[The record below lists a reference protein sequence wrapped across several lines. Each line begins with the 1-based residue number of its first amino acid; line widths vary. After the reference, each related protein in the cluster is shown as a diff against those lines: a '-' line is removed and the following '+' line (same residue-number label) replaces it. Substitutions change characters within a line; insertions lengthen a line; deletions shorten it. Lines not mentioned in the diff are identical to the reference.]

1 MLGGEPIV
9 EDDRQ
14 VTRFGELHPELAK
27 RGRAAERPATAVQ
40 VDDHG
45 MWTGT
50 LRHRHFG
57 AKARAQL
64 DVFFETANGRKIA
77 VENLRQLLPSAA
89 LRSDVAGGIPD
100 RQSSEKLTV
109 VFADH
114 ARRIF
119 PPCQGR

>member
-1 MLGGEPIV
+1 
-9 EDDRQ
+9 
-14 VTRFGELHPELAK
+14 
-27 RGRAAERPATAVQ
+27 
-40 VDDHG
+40 

-50 LRHRHFG
+50 LRHRHVG
-57 AKARAQL
+57 AKAGAQL
-64 DVFFETANGRKIA
+64 DVFFETANGRKIV

-114 ARRIF
+114 ARRIV
-119 PPCQGR
+119 PPCPRR